1 MAMPKALLIVAQD
14 GYKDK
19 EYLDVKAALID
30 NDVTVSTASKT
41 KGPAKGVDGGT
52 VDPDFALAD
61 VKLDDFDGIVFIG
74 GAGAAKFFDDAEA
87 LDLAKQA
94 AAAEKIIGAICIAP
108 TILAK
113 AGLLKGIRATSFAS
127 EKDVLEKAGAKFTGV
142 NIETQGKI
150 ITADGAEAAEEF
162 GEKIAFTLMSDSIE

>member
-1 MAMPKALLIVAQD
+1 MPKVLLIVAQE

-19 EYLDVKAALID
+19 EYLDTKAALTD
-30 NDVTVSTASKT
+30 NDVETSTAAKT
-41 KGPAKGVDGGT
+41 KDPAKGVDGGE

-74 GAGAAKFFDDAEA
+74 GKGASDYFDDAEA
-87 LDLAKQA
+87 LNLAKEA
-94 AAAEKIIGAICIAP
+94 GKADKLVAAICIAP

-113 AGLLKGIRATSFAS
+113 AGLLKGIRATAFAS
-127 EKDVLEKAGAKFTGV
+127 EKAALEKAGAKVTDA

-150 ITADGAEAAEEF
+150 VTANGPDAAEEF
-162 GEKIAFTLMSDSIE
+162 GEKIAFNLMSGISGK